1 MLSAVLAVDERSR
14 SYSRSTYVRDWSLRL
29 KKRTRL
35 LQTLGF
41 ARWLL
46 ENMRGVDRL
55 IEGVSSKSAREQS
68 FTPTAEK
75 FKVDKHQWISNEEK

>member
-1 MLSAVLAVDERSR
+1 
-14 SYSRSTYVRDWSLRL
+14 
-29 KKRTRL
+29 
-35 LQTLGF
+35 
-41 ARWLL
+41 
-46 ENMRGVDRL
+46 MRGVDRL